1 MEETELDEYN
11 LSSGSRKQSLKIS
24 LINNN
29 QISVIIINQVTN
41 QEYSSLITLEDLKS
55 ASNAFNSIES
65 IQNALNILKNTIESN
80 NILLAFNQDNESI
93 GIKFSIVL
101 DSINYPPF
109 DIILY
114 LQEND
119 NDNENEIENA
129 EEGEVEEL
137 PATFDYQGDKE
148 LEKKYGKITKG
159 TTEYIKPK
167 LEADVKPP
175 ILQLKYIEPI
185 LQVHYPD
192 GTTQSKALPPRIE
205 NINGETP
212 NISEE
217 DFRRIQ
223 EEMDKNT
230 NSIIKDFEPINDT
243 SYHNNFQRSNSTV
256 GKNNSLYDSL
266 SNLNNGNKD
275 DIINNP
281 LLNSVRP
288 AIANSSYS
296 EIYNRRSSYNPNIS
310 NNYNNWNK
318 MFSDYSKKTYNY
330 YNHNNH
336 NQNTNYLKTSN
347 FSYNNDSVNFNNIIE
362 RRPRM
367 INKNTN
373 ENRRNLEK
381 SSSNPSKDIQNFN
394 SNQIKN
400 IYQPNPTNNP
410 FQTNQFLTQN
420 EFDNNNNERFPFDRN
435 TERTILTSNNKNIL
449 NQEDINIKNYQSL
462 TMRQPEYNNN
472 NLLDNINN
480 LLTIKPDIPIE
491 EQQSQIQNTLNL
503 LQMHQQKLQEIQQK
517 LAQIKQNQQKYH
529 IPKQRQLREQIQIQ
543 PNKNIIS
550 ENNDISQSLNT
561 QYKKQTSGPL
571 LKREISQEQIN
582 FARIAS
588 MQNEEDPNVSNMKAI
603 ILPDINEELPIEN
616 KEIQNPPIQREVLYE
631 ETYNNPQNEEINNE
645 QNEEEN
651 KEENKEENEMYEEL
665 FRTEDGKIIF
675 RNGLLRGIIHKYYEI
690 DAVVSKIQDIL
701 SKGVKFHL
709 AYKAFDLDDKAE
721 TFHKKCDNLDMS
733 LVLIETD
740 EDVRFGGF
748 TTKTWKGDCL
758 KKIDNSAFVFNLNNR
773 KIYDIVT
780 NQPAIGSYPK
790 FGPVFFGCQ
799 IRIFD
804 EFFKNGGTTCKKGL
818 NYKTAYDFE
827 LNNGKQKYLVK
838 DIEIYRLELI
848 DID

>member
-11 LSSGSRKQSLKIS
+11 LSTSSRKQSLKVS

-29 QISVIIINQVTN
+29 QISMILTFQETN
-41 QEYSSLITLEDLKS
+41 QEYSSLITLEDLKNVS
-55 ASNAFNSIES
+55 EAFNSIES
-65 IQNALNILKNTIESN
+65 IQNALNILKSTIESN
-80 NILLAFNQDNESI
+80 NIFLAFTQNNESI
-93 GIKFSIVL
+93 GIKFNIIL

-114 LQEND
+114 LQEN
-119 NDNENEIENA
+119 ENEVENVG
-129 EEGEVEEL
+129 EGEVEEL
-137 PATFDYQGDKE
+137 PPTFDYQGDEE
-148 LEKKYGKITKG
+148 LEKRYGKITKG
-159 TTEYIKPK
+159 TTEYVKPI
-167 LEADVKPP
+167 LEPDFKPP
-175 ILQLKYIEPI
+175 ILHLKYIEPI

-192 GTTQSKALPPRIE
+192 GTTQNKALPPRIE

-217 DFRRIQ
+217 EFRKIQ

-230 NSIIKDFEPINDT
+230 NSIIKDFERINGKNNT
-243 SYHNNFQRSNSTV
+243 NNFQRSNSVIGT
-256 GKNNSLYDSL
+256 NNNFYNSLSVV
-266 SNLNNGNKD
+266 NNENTNG
-275 DIINNP
+275 IINNP

-288 AIANSSYS
+288 AMESNSSYS
-296 EIYNRRSSYNPNIS
+296 EIYNRRSSYNPNIA
-310 NNYNNWNK
+310 NNNNLNK
-318 MFSDYSKKTYNY
+318 IFSDYSTMTHNY
-330 YNHNNH
+330 YNHNR
-336 NQNTNYLKTSN
+336 QNADYLKNSHY
-347 FSYNNDSVNFNNIIE
+347 FSHTENINFNNIVE

-367 INKNTN
+367 INMNT
-373 ENRRNLEK
+373 ENQRNIER
-381 SSSNPSKDIQNFN
+381 SSSNPSQNLHNINSIQKQNQFN
-394 SNQIKN
+394 N
-400 IYQPNPTNNP
+400 IYQPNPTSNP
-410 FQTNQFLTQN
+410 FQTNEFLSQN
-420 EFDNNNNERFPFDRN
+420 EFNNNNGRFPFDRN
-435 TERTILTSNNKNIL
+435 TERIILTNNNQNTL
-449 NQEDINIKNYQSL
+449 NQEDVNINNYQSL
-462 TMRQPEYNNN
+462 TMRQPQQDN

-480 LLTIKPDIPIE
+480 LLIIKPNIPIE
-491 EQQSQIQNTLNL
+491 EQQSQIQSTLNL
-503 LQMHQQKLQEIQQK
+503 LQKHQQKLEEVQQK
-517 LAQIKQNQQKYH
+517 LAQIKQQQQKYH
-529 IPKQRQLREQIQIQ
+529 IPKHRQLREQIQIQ
-543 PNKNIIS
+543 PNQNINS
-550 ENNDISQSLNT
+550 ENNNNNISQSLNS
-561 QYKKQTSGPL
+561 QFNKQTSGPL

-582 FARIAS
+582 FAKMAS
-588 MQNEEDPNVSNMKAI
+588 IQNEEDPNANNMKAI
-603 ILPDINEELPIEN
+603 ILPDINEEAEN
-616 KEIQNPPIQREVLYE
+616 KEIQNEPIQREVLYE
-631 ETYNNPQNEEINNE
+631 EIKNNNEEQNEENNNNE

-651 KEENKEENEMYEEL
+651 EIYEEL

-690 DAVVSKIQDIL
+690 DDVVSKIQDIL

-740 EDVRFGGF
+740 QDVRFGGF

-758 KKIDNSAFVFNLNNR
+758 KKIDNCAFVFNLNNH

-804 EFFKNGGTTCKKGL
+804 EFFTNGGTTCKKGL
-818 NYKTAYDFE
+818 NYKTTYDYE